1 MRRTADTRVCFH
13 SRGRMS
19 SRPLQSAVPAP
30 SERVFAPA
38 AVRAWAVVGT
48 LLAVSIAGRIW
59 FGRSVPTPWISPDEV
74 IYALLGRT
82 LYADGRLAIIN
93 AHSDF
98 YSLVY
103 PALIGSPLAWL
114 GGGRGYAVAKGIGAV
129 AMSLAAVPMYVW
141 ARSLVSARSAVLVVG
156 LTLALPA
163 LTYSGFL
170 MTETAFYPLLA
181 LASWTMARTIVAP
194 TPRRQGLLVG
204 LVALA
209 VLTRLQAIVLV
220 AVFPTAVLLSRTSL
234 RRYAGVFVG
243 FAALVG
249 AWAVWRLVHGGGALG
264 AYTEVA
270 SGGYHVG
277 SAVRFVFYHLGD
289 VVLMTGFLPA
299 GAAALLWFERRRLAP
314 EARATLAVAIALS
327 AWLVVQVG
335 VFASR
340 YVGHLAE
347 RDLIAAAPPLFLCL
361 VLWLEL
367 GAPRTRR
374 RVAVVGLAGAAC
386 VFAWPLHTLLT
397 PEALPDSPT
406 VAALYKAVGTSPL
419 GQQQL
424 LIDGGVAV
432 AAILL
437 ALAPLRVLRLTP
449 VLLVALLGLESVGA
463 ASATSAAAGRI
474 RDTLVGPTPGWVDRA
489 TTAPVTMLYSQ
500 AEEWNIVWETLFWN
514 RRVQHVYALPGG
526 EVIGPA
532 PGGRATLDPDGTLRR
547 NGARVSP
554 RYTLAPAA
562 VQVVGERVAD
572 AGSSLVGVPVGL
584 SLWRTDGPLRVVG
597 HTTGLQPNGDIY
609 ESATTKAL
617 GCPGT
622 MEMTLVSKE
631 PEAIGLYRD
640 GRFWQTVRLTPPKVL
655 HLSIPSRPGVRGRC
669 SFGVTTTGLLGT
681 TQFEFRPAS

>member
-1 MRRTADTRVCFH
+1 
-13 SRGRMS
+13 MS
-19 SRPLQSAVPAP
+19 SPPLDSAVPAP
-30 SERVFAPA
+30 SDRVFASA
-38 AVRAWAVVGT
+38 TARAWTVVGT
-48 LLAVSIAGRIW
+48 LIAVSIAGRIW

-82 LYADGRLAIIN
+82 LYADGRLAILN

-114 GGGRGYAVAKGIGAV
+114 GSGRGYAVAKAIGAV

-141 ARSLVSARSAVLVVG
+141 ARSLVGARSAVLVAG

-181 LASWTMARTIVAP
+181 LAAWTMARTIVRP
-194 TPRRQGLLVG
+194 TPRRQALLVG

-209 VLTRLQAIVLV
+209 ALTRLQAIVLV
-220 AVFPTAVLLSRTSL
+220 VVFPTAVLLSRTSL
-234 RRYAGVFVG
+234 RRYAGVFGG

-249 AWAVWRLVHGGGALG
+249 VWAIWRLVHGGAALG

-277 SAVRFVFYHLGD
+277 TAVRFVFYHLGD

-299 GAAALLWFERRRLAP
+299 GAAALLWFERRRLTA
-314 EARATLAVAIALS
+314 EARATLAVTTALTI
-327 AWLVVQVG
+327 WLVLQVG

-374 RVAVVGLAGAAC
+374 RVAIVGLAGAAC
-386 VFAWPLHTLLT
+386 VFAWPLHTLLK
-397 PEALPDSPT
+397 PDALPDSPT
-406 VAALYKAVGTSPL
+406 VAALYRAVGTAPL

-437 ALAPLRVLRLTP
+437 ALAPLRLLRLTP
-449 VLLVALLGLESVGA
+449 LLLVALLALESVA
-463 ASATSAAAGRI
+463 AADSTSAAAGRI
-474 RDTLVGPTPGWVDRA
+474 RDTLVGPTPGWVDKA
-489 TTAPVTMLYSQ
+489 TTAPVTMLYSE
-500 AEEWNIVWETLFWN
+500 AEEWNVVWETLFWN
-514 RRVQHVYALPGG
+514 RRVQHVYALPGA

-532 PGGRATLDPDGTLRR
+532 PGGRATLAPDGTLRR
-547 NGARVSP
+547 KGSPVVSS
-554 RYTLAPAA
+554 YTLAPAA
-562 VQVVGERVAD
+562 VQVVGKRVAD
-572 AGSSLVGVPVGL
+572 AGYGLAGVPVGL
-584 SLWRTDGPLRVVG
+584 SLWRTEGPLRVVG

-609 ESATTKAL
+609 ESATMNAL

-622 MEMTLVSKE
+622 MELTLVSKQQ
-631 PEAIGLYRD
+631 EAISLYRD
-640 GRFWQTVRLTPPKVL
+640 GRFWRTVRASPPQVI

-669 SFGVTTTGLLGT
+669 AFGVTTTGLLGT